1 MLFFFVA
8 TAAFSIQIYADF
20 SGCMD
25 IATGTA
31 RLFGI
36 RLAPNFLR
44 PYFSKTMPEFW
55 RRWHVTLGNWFKDY
69 VFYPISISK
78 FSLDLNKKAR
88 KRFGNEFGRIVSSAI
103 PILAVWLLTGI
114 WHGPDWKYVTWG
126 LFHGILIMLSMI
138 FTPYNEKL
146 VQKLHI
152 KTECFSFRLFQ
163 MGKDLPALLSR
174 TSFLPGR

>member
-44 PYFSKTMPEFW
+44 PYFSKIDAGVLE
-55 RRWHVTLGNWFKDY
+55 TLAGDAW
-69 VFYPISISK
+69 
-78 FSLDLNKKAR
+78 
-88 KRFGNEFGRIVSSAI
+88 
-103 PILAVWLLTGI
+103 
-114 WHGPDWKYVTWG
+114 
-126 LFHGILIMLSMI
+126 
-138 FTPYNEKL
+138 KL
-146 VQKLHI
+146 V
-152 KTECFSFRLFQ
+152 
-163 MGKDLPALLSR
+163 
-174 TSFLPGR
+174 

>member
-69 VFYPISISK
+69 VFYRSQSP
-78 FSLDLNKKAR
+78 N
-88 KRFGNEFGRIVSSAI
+88 
-103 PILAVWLLTGI
+103 
-114 WHGPDWKYVTWG
+114 
-126 LFHGILIMLSMI
+126 FHW
-138 FTPYNEKL
+138 FK
-146 VQKLHI
+146 
-152 KTECFSFRLFQ
+152 
-163 MGKDLPALLSR
+163 
-174 TSFLPGR
+174 